1 MAAATYIPTTLKKSQ
16 VINAGPQVKF
26 DTDTIVC
33 LIVKAGSGIP
43 NTQSNGIQFISDVT
57 ATNPELSYVG
67 YSRQTLAGVTVAYDA
82 SPSDKVDF
90 SFSNIVWA
98 QNANDDGTGRYIVF
112 ADTTIGA
119 NDAAH
124 PVIAISD
131 PNQYLN
137 VQNGSLTLQSPTGG
151 LIQWQ

>member
-1 MAAATYIPTTLKKSQ
+1 MAAGTFIPTTLKRSQ

-26 DTDTIVC
+26 DTDTLVC

-43 NTQSNGIQFISDVT
+43 STQSNGVQFISDVT
-57 ATNPELSYVG
+57 ATNTELSYAG
-67 YSRQTLAGVTVAYDA
+67 YTRKTLAGVTVAYDA

-90 SFSNIVWA
+90 SFSDITWA
-98 QNANDDGTGRYIVF
+98 QNAADDGLGRYIIF

-119 NDAAH
+119 SDASH
-124 PVIAISD
+124 PVIAVCD
-131 PNQYLN
+131 PNQFLS
-137 VQNGSLTLQSPTGG
+137 VVSGSLTLQSPTGG